1 MFRGSI
7 PKGSTVTAELKV
19 ASGANGTALLSIAFA
34 DSGGSGSDSRTVASG
49 TAATCTVKTNGGKGL
64 LRVLVD
70 FNSDTDTGQ
79 LTVRAN
85 GNVRDNQPIT
95 GDTPWSYTLS

>member
-1 MFRGSI
+1 
-7 PKGSTVTAELKV
+7 
-19 ASGANGTALLSIAFA
+19 
-34 DSGGSGSDSRTVASG
+34 
-49 TAATCTVKTNGGKGL
+49 VKTNGGKGL